1 MLLTVV
7 RVTVLGGRP
16 TKKHSVGCFA
26 LFGIRLIDRCV
37 DSRVFWL
44 PSWAFAQQRSVLS
57 GVLRFSVSVQST
69 DAWTLG
75 SSGYRPGQSPG
86 KEAFCRVF
94 CGFRYPRSAERCV
107 VSRGFWLP
115 SWAVARQRSILSGVL
130 RFSVSVQSTD
140 AWTLGCSGYR
150 PGRSPGKE
158 AFCRVFCAFRYPFS
172 RQISSQ

>member
-94 CGFRYPRSAERCV
+94 C
-107 VSRGFWLP
+107 
-115 SWAVARQRSILSGVL
+115 
-130 RFSVSVQSTD
+130 
-140 AWTLGCSGYR
+140 
-150 PGRSPGKE
+150 
-158 AFCRVFCAFRYPFS
+158 AFRYPFS
-172 RQISSQ
+172 RQMRGLSGVPVTVLDVRPAKKRSVGCFALFGIRSVDRSAVSKDAHNANKQGLPQK